1 MPYRMRNSRFFLRGS
16 VAILTLVAVC
26 VQSLFPEGVFA
37 DGAVPVDPFAG
48 KTIADLGWVA
58 GGI

>member
-1 MPYRMRNSRFFLRGS
+1 MRNSRFFLRGS